1 MVRATSAR
9 SFLGVSVEGSTS
21 SSKSS
26 SACVRVAMDVF
37 QYRLHLSFCSRGL
50 MSTFMWSS
58 RLSGRVKASFGDRGV
73 EVMSSL
79 QPPWERFIFMAP
91 TRLGNTSVTVWG
103 DDALAPHGCSQ
114 MRWCYGSTQILRRSQ

>member
-79 QPPWERFIFMAP
+79 QPR
-91 TRLGNTSVTVWG
+91 GS
-103 DDALAPHGCSQ
+103 ALFSCRQLASGIPA
-114 MRWCYGSTQILRRSQ
+114 